1 MNSEAELTLILK
13 ARDLASRSV
22 DRLHGSL
29 GRASG
34 GVKRLGGAFET
45 LGKVGILGVI
55 TAIGAAI
62 GFLGLATK
70 AAADEQIGI
79 VKLNTALKANVK
91 GFKGNT
97 DAIEAVIS
105 KREDLAFSDD
115 ELRASLTSL
124 VTKYHNVAEAQRVQA
139 VAMDVAR
146 LKGISLEAA
155 TQLVSKGMDG
165 NAKVL
170 KQLGIVL
177 PKTATEQDRLTAIQ
191 KKAAGQAEA
200 YAKTAIGGQQAF
212 QIAISD
218 VVEDI
223 GAGLLPIMT
232 QAFTWL
238 RTQAIPAVRSIVG
251 RIQAWM
257 AANKPLI
264 DQIRDTLVKVIG
276 MAIEKIHGVVTWIG
290 KLVGTIA
297 GNKDAMNVLRT
308 IFAGIVEVVGLAWEA
323 IGRII
328 TGIGN
333 LVGAI
338 TSNKTAMKVFAQV
351 FDIIA
356 ASIRAVVDALRW
368 IIDNIGRVVNALGQ
382 IKLPDITG
390 ITDLIPHFAAGGR
403 VPGPIGQP
411 RLIVAHGGE
420 NVERVGYGGDTSSR
434 GGASGVTIVG
444 ITESEILEMVE
455 RGMYFR
461 FQLAAPTLG
470 RT

>member
-70 AAADEQIGI
+70 AAADEQIG
-79 VKLNTALKANVK
+79 VTKLNTALKANIK
-91 GFKGNT
+91 GFNGNT
-97 DAIEAVIS
+97 DAIEAVIK

-115 ELRASLTSL
+115 DLRASLASL
-124 VTKYHNVAEAQRVQA
+124 VVKYHDVARAQRIQS

-146 LKGISLEAA
+146 LKGISLADA
-155 TQLVSKGMDG
+155 TALVSKGMDG

-170 KQLGIVL
+170 KQLGIIL

-191 KKAAGQAEA
+191 KKAAGQAAA

-212 QIAISD
+212 QIAIQD

-238 RTQAIPAVRSIVG
+238 RTQAIPAVRGIVG

-257 AANKPLI
+257 TANRPLI
-264 DQIRDTLVKVIG
+264 DQIRNVLVKVIG

-323 IGRII
+323 ITRII

-420 NVERVGYGGDTSSR
+420 NVERVGYGGDTSSQ
-434 GGASGVTIVG
+434 GSPTGVTIVG
-444 ITESEILEMVE
+444 VSESDILDMVE
-455 RGMYFR
+455 RGLYFR
-461 FQLAAPTLG
+461 LQLAAPTLG